1 MGLPKL
7 NRLKHWQDFR
17 HVYRKGIRRHS
28 SHLILRAVFVCS
40 DQAPNSRSESLF
52 GISISTKVSKKAVQR
67 NLIKRRM
74 KSAIYE
80 LLPRIQNGWKVVIVV
95 KSGAVECKY
104 VDFLRELEQLL
115 VKSKII
121 NGYQRRGLF

>member
-7 NRLKHWQDFR
+7 NRLKHWRDFR
-17 HVYRKGIRRHS
+17 YVYQKGIRKHS
-28 SHLILRAVFVCS
+28 SHLILRAVFVRPEKLH
-40 DQAPNSRSESLF
+40 DLESAALF

-67 NLIKRRM
+67 NLIKRRI
-74 KSAIYE
+74 KSALYE
-80 LLPRIQNGWKVVIVV
+80 LLPRIENNWKVVIVV
-95 KSGAVECKY
+95 KSQAVECKY

-121 NGYQRRGLF
+121 NGY